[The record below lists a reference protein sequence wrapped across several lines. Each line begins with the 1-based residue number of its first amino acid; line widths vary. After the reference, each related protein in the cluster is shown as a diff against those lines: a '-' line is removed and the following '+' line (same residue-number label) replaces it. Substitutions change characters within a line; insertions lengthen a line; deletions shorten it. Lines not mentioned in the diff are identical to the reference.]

1 MHLRIPVRG
10 SIFLLCIVALL
21 LACISPAYAGKQK
34 REKAQL
40 FPQDTGFLNRTV
52 SLQGTTYRYQIYVPE
67 QWRPTQSWPIILFLH
82 GRGERGFEGL
92 WQTQV
97 GLPMAVRDHPDRWP
111 FLIVMPQVPF
121 HHYWTDHEMMKMAM
135 AALDQSTREFE
146 GDPQRT
152 YLTGLSMGAYGVWEL
167 AKNYRGHFAA
177 IAPVSGGIFWSYAP
191 SRWKDEQILPAEYA
205 ARLGRTPTWIFH
217 GLDDPVV
224 QPKQSEIMYDALKA
238 NGGDVRLWLYSGVR
252 HNSWDRVY
260 QNPELPRWFLAHHLD
275 QVAATQ
281 PYSERIV
288 IPVHPAPVHINPS
301 NLDAC
306 VGDYRDNGVLMLT
319 IFRQGETLF
328 QKNPQGEVTELLAE
342 NATTFFYPSGS
353 VTRLTFEKDSSGQ
366 IKSLL
371 FRDDRHEER
380 WLKGR

>member
-1 MHLRIPVRG
+1 MRVRISARSPF
-10 SIFLLCIVALL
+10 FLLCTAALL
-21 LACISPAYAGKQK
+21 LSFSSIAHAGKHK
-34 REKAQL
+34 SVEPRVV
-40 FPQDTGFLNRTV
+40 PQDTGFLNRTV
-52 SLQGTTYRYQIYVPE
+52 TRKGATYRYQIYVPE
-67 QWRPTQSWPIILFLH
+67 QWKPTQSWPIILFLH
-82 GRGERGFEGL
+82 GRGERGSEGL

-121 HHYWTDHEMMKMAM
+121 HHYWTDPEMQKMAM
-135 AALDQSTREFE
+135 DALDQSTREFH
-146 GDPQRT
+146 GDPERT

-167 AKNYRGHFAA
+167 ARTYRGRFAA

-191 SRWKDEQILPAEYA
+191 SRWKEEQTLPTEYA
-205 ARLGRTPTWIFH
+205 SRIGHTPVWIFH

-224 QPKQSEIMYDALKA
+224 QPKQAEIMYEALKA
-238 NGGDVRLWLYSGVR
+238 SGGHVRLWLYSGVR

-260 QNPELPRWFLAHHLD
+260 QNPELPRWLLSHRLD
-275 QVAATQ
+275 QVASTPPLA
-281 PYSERIV
+281 ERIV
-288 IPVHPAPVHINPS
+288 VPVHPSPAHVNPS
-301 NLDAC
+301 ILDAY
-306 VGDYRDNGVLMLT
+306 VGDYRDNGILMLT
-319 IFRQGETLF
+319 IFRQGEVLF

-353 VTRLTFEKDSSGQ
+353 STRLTFEKDSSGQ
-366 IKSLL
+366 VKSLL